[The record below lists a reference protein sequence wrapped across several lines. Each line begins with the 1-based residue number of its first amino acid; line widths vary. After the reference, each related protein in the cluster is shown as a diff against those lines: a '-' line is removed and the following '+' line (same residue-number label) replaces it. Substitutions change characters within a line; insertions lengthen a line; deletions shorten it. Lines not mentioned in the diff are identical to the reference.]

1 MTTSTSSIRFNRLEL
16 AGSLGDLGTLLPLAI
31 GMIMVNGLSPSGLFL
46 AIGVFY
52 VFAGLYYR
60 VTVPVQPM
68 KVIGAYAIAT
78 GLGPSQ
84 ITASG
89 LLVAIVL
96 LLVGATG
103 AVNLIGKYTPK
114 PVIRGVQ
121 LATGTVLMAQ
131 GIKFVLDTSTF
142 QAMAQAGEPYLSIQ
156 SLGVIPTGLIIGT
169 MGMALTLCFLNDKRF
184 PAGILVIL
192 FGLLTGLFFGTHEG
206 FNRLEL
212 GIHLPDWLPFGFPS
226 TADFSLALITLVL
239 PQIPMTLGNAV
250 VANADLSREYFGPG
264 SRKVTYKGLCIS
276 MGLANVFSFLVGGM
290 PLCHGAG
297 GLAAHYRF
305 GARTAGSNLIIGG
318 LFIGLAL
325 FLGTHAIT
333 LVHLIPFAVLG
344 VLLIFAGSQL
354 AMTIRDVKGSS
365 DLFVIVI
372 MLAMTLAT
380 NLAVGFGVGIVLAYA
395 LKAGKVSV

>member
-1 MTTSTSSIRFNRLEL
+1 
-16 AGSLGDLGTLLPLAI
+16 
-31 GMIMVNGLSPSGLFL
+31 
-46 AIGVFY
+46 
-52 VFAGLYYR
+52 
-60 VTVPVQPM
+60 
-68 KVIGAYAIAT
+68 
-78 GLGPSQ
+78 
-84 ITASG
+84 
-89 LLVAIVL
+89 
-96 LLVGATG
+96 
-103 AVNLIGKYTPK
+103 
-114 PVIRGVQ
+114 
-121 LATGTVLMAQ
+121 
-131 GIKFVLDTSTF
+131 
-142 QAMAQAGEPYLSIQ
+142 
-156 SLGVIPTGLIIGT
+156 
-169 MGMALTLCFLNDKRF
+169 
-184 PAGILVIL
+184 
-192 FGLLTGLFFGTHEG
+192 
-206 FNRLEL
+206 
-212 GIHLPDWLPFGFPS
+212 
-226 TADFSLALITLVL
+226 
-239 PQIPMTLGNAV
+239 
-250 VANADLSREYFGPG
+250 
-264 SRKVTYKGLCIS
+264 VTYKGLCIS